1 MKRYE
6 IIAARRLLKGTDDFE
21 TLADAG
27 LDGPY
32 VSPYQ
37 RISKSTA
44 GPVLLATHWL
54 DGLSARA
61 YQGELAASGFLES
74 MPFNQVLN
82 RVLVILEKSRS
93 DLYVTQC
100 LHLLPKERRS
110 ESRIPRH
117 LLDESFEGV
126 TRHELKGRKV
136 VALGTIAAACCAR
149 HRISCTPTW
158 HPSRRRLS
166 YDEKAAEIA
175 EAVRAAM
182 QGEWG

>member
-1 MKRYE
+1 MKRHE
-6 IIAARRLLKGTDDFE
+6 IIAARRLLKGTAEFE
-21 TLADAG
+21 TLADVELEG
-27 LDGPY
+27 DY
-32 VSPYQ
+32 VSAYQ
-37 RISKSTA
+37 RAAHSTT

-61 YQGELAASGFLES
+61 NRDELAAKGFLES

-82 RVLVILEKSRS
+82 RVLVILKKSRS

-100 LHLLPKERRS
+100 LHLLPKVRRS

-117 LLDESFEGV
+117 LLDESFDGV

-149 HRISCTPTW
+149 HCIPCTPTW

-166 YDEKAAEIA
+166 YDDKAAEIA
-175 EAVRAAM
+175 EAVRTAM